1 MSDYVASAAEVKALR
16 ETTGAGI
23 MECKN
28 VLSEVGGDQEAAVK
42 LLRERGIAKTGK
54 RADRT
59 TTEGLIEAYVHGG
72 RIGVL
77 VEIGCETDFVAG
89 TDEFKA
95 FAHEVALQISASSDA
110 RWVSRED
117 VPADVIE
124 SELEIYRAQAADKP
138 ENVRPKI
145 AEGKLK
151 KWMSEVVLLN
161 QPHVNTDKYDG
172 KTIEEL
178 RAETASK
185 TGENVVIRRFE
196 RFAVDDES

>member
-1 MSDYVASAAEVKALR
+1 VSDYEATAAEVKALR
-16 ETTGAGI
+16 EVTGAGI

-28 VLSEVGGDQEAAVK
+28 ALRESAGDQDGAVK

-89 TDEFKA
+89 TDEFKS
-95 FAHEVALQISASSDA
+95 FAHEIALQISASSDA

-117 VPADVIE
+117 VPAQLIE
-124 SELEIYRAQAADKP
+124 SELDIYRTQAADKP
-138 ENVRPKI
+138 ENVRDKI
-145 AEGKLK
+145 AQGKLD
-151 KWMSEVVLLN
+151 KWLSTVCLLE
-161 QPHVNTDKYDG
+161 QPYVRDSDRTVDD
-172 KTIEEL
+172 L
-178 RAETASK
+178 RTEIAAK
-185 TGENVVIRRFE
+185 TGENVQIKRFTRYE
-196 RFAVDDES
+196 RGA

>member
-1 MSDYVASAAEVKALR
+1 VSDYEATAAEVKALR
-16 ETTGAGI
+16 EVTGAGI

-28 VLSEVGGDQEAAVK
+28 ALRESAGDQDGAVK

-89 TDEFKA
+89 TDEFKS
-95 FAHEVALQISASSDA
+95 FAHEIALQISASSDA

-117 VPADVIE
+117 VPAELIE
-124 SELEIYRAQAADKP
+124 SELDIYRTQAADKP
-138 ENVRPKI
+138 ENVRDKI
-145 AEGKLK
+145 AQGKLD
-151 KWMSEVVLLN
+151 KWLSTVCLLE
-161 QPHVNTDKYDG
+161 QPYVRDSDRTVDDLRTD
-172 KTIEEL
+172 I
-178 RAETASK
+178 AAK
-185 TGENVVIRRFE
+185 TGENVQIKRFTRYE
-196 RFAVDDES
+196 RGA

>member
-1 MSDYVASAAEVKALR
+1 VSDYEATAAEVKALR
-16 ETTGAGI
+16 EVTGAGI

-28 VLSEVGGDQEAAVK
+28 ALRESAGDQDGAVK

-89 TDEFKA
+89 TDEFKS
-95 FAHEVALQISASSDA
+95 FAHEIALQISASSDA

-117 VPADVIE
+117 VPAELIE
-124 SELEIYRAQAADKP
+124 SELDIYRTQAADKP
-138 ENVRPKI
+138 ENVRDKI
-145 AEGKLK
+145 AQGKLG
-151 KWMSEVVLLN
+151 KWLSTVCLLE
-161 QPHVNTDKYDG
+161 QPYVRDSDRTVDD
-172 KTIEEL
+172 L
-178 RAETASK
+178 RTEIAAK
-185 TGENVVIRRFE
+185 TGENVQIKRFTRYE
-196 RFAVDDES
+196 RGA

>member
-1 MSDYVASAAEVKALR
+1 VSDYTASAAEVKALR
-16 ETTGAGI
+16 EATGAGI

-28 VLSEVGGDQEAAVK
+28 VLREANGDQEAAVK

-59 TTEGLIEAYVHGG
+59 TKEGVIEAYVHGG

-77 VEIGCETDFVAG
+77 VEVGRETDFVAG

-117 VPADVIE
+117 VPPEIIE
-124 SELEIYRAQAADKP
+124 AELEIYRAQAADKP
-138 ENVRPKI
+138 ENVRDRMSQ
-145 AEGKLK
+145 GKLD
-151 KWMSEVVLLN
+151 KWLSTVCLLE
-161 QPHVNTDKYDG
+161 QPYVRDG
-172 KTIEEL
+172 DRTIDDL
-178 RAETASK
+178 RTEIAAK
-185 TGENVVIRRFE
+185 TGENVQIKRFTRYE
-196 RFAVDDES
+196 RGA

>member
-1 MSDYVASAAEVKALR
+1 VTDYEASAAEVKALR

-28 VLSEVGGDQEAAVK
+28 ALRESGGDQEAAVR
-42 LLRERGIAKTGK
+42 LLRERGIARLGK

-59 TTEGLIEAYVHGG
+59 TKEGLIEAYVHGG

-89 TDEFKA
+89 TDEFQE

-117 VPADVIE
+117 VPAEIVE

-138 ENVRPKI
+138 EHVRDKI
-145 AEGKLK
+145 AQGKLD
-151 KWMSEVVLLN
+151 KWLSTVCLLEQPYVRDSDRTVDDLRSE
-161 QPHVNTDKYDG
+161 
-172 KTIEEL
+172 I
-178 RAETASK
+178 AAK
-185 TGENVVIRRFE
+185 TGENVQIKRFTRYE
-196 RFAVDDES
+196 RGA

>member
-1 MSDYVASAAEVKALR
+1 VSDYEATAAEVKALR
-16 ETTGAGI
+16 EVTGAGI

-28 VLSEVGGDQEAAVK
+28 ALRESAGDQDGAVK

-89 TDEFKA
+89 TDEFKS
-95 FAHEVALQISASSDA
+95 FAHEIALQISASSDA

-117 VPADVIE
+117 VPAELIE
-124 SELEIYRAQAADKP
+124 SELDIYRTQAADKP
-138 ENVRPKI
+138 ENVRDKI
-145 AEGKLK
+145 AQGKLD
-151 KWMSEVVLLN
+151 KWLSTVCLLE
-161 QPHVNTDKYDG
+161 QPYVRDSDRTVDD
-172 KTIEEL
+172 L
-178 RAETASK
+178 RTEIAAK
-185 TGENVVIRRFE
+185 TGENVQIKRFTRYE
-196 RFAVDDES
+196 RGA